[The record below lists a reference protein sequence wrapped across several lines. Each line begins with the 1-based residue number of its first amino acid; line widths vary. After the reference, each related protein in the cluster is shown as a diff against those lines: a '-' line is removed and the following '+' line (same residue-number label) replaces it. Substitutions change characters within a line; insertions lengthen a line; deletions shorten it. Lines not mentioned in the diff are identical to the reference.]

1 MYLKNIFLNT
11 LILFSITAQ
20 SQTTI
25 TTNKILDKKPVF
37 VGGGLVLGGGAHSFQ
52 MGLNPEIIKSF
63 TPYLDGGLAMNIYYE
78 LYNPSEFSDI
88 RSRNFRLGIGAF
100 TRIWPIESFFIQVQP
115 EYNYAW
121 IKQKDTKSGQA
132 GSTNFG
138 AESILAGVGY
148 GKRSEFGISY
158 FSVMIDLLNNPQ
170 SQYNS
175 GYNRKEPVFRAGI
188 GFPLRFG
195 PKKKQP

>member
-1 MYLKNIFLNT
+1 MYLKKIFLAN

-78 LYNPSEFSDI
+78 LYNPSDFSDI
-88 RSRNFRLGIGAF
+88 RSRNFRLGVGAF

-148 GKRSEFGISY
+148 GKRGASGISY

>member
-1 MYLKNIFLNT
+1 MYLKNIFLAT

-195 PKKKQP
+195 PKKKQL

>member
-1 MYLKNIFLNT
+1 MYLKNIFLAT

-158 FSVMIDLLNNPQ
+158 FSVMIDLLNNPK

-195 PKKKQP
+195 PKKKQL

>member
-1 MYLKNIFLNT
+1 MHLKNIILAT
-11 LILFSITAQ
+11 IILFSITAQ
-20 SQTTI
+20 AQTTI
-25 TTNKILDKKPVF
+25 TTNKILDKKPVY

-78 LYNPSEFSDI
+78 LYNPSDFSDI
-88 RSRNFRLGIGAF
+88 RSRNFRLGVGAF

-148 GKRSEFGISY
+148 GKRGASGISY

-188 GFPLRFG
+188 GFPIRIG
-195 PKKKQP
+195 PKKK

>member
-1 MYLKNIFLNT
+1 MHLKNIILAT
-11 LILFSITAQ
+11 IILFSITAQ
-20 SQTTI
+20 AQTTI

-88 RSRNFRLGIGAF
+88 RSRNFRLGVGAF
-100 TRIWPIESFFIQVQP
+100 TRIWPIQSFFIQVQP

>member
-1 MYLKNIFLNT
+1 MYFRNT
-11 LILFSITAQ
+11 ILLSMLFIGISVQA
-20 SQTTI
+20 QTTI
-25 TTNKILDKKPVF
+25 TTNPIIENKPLF

-63 TPYLDGGLAMNIYYE
+63 TPNVDGGLAMNIFYA
-78 LYNPSEFSDI
+78 LYNPYEFSNI

-121 IKQKDTKSGQA
+121 INQKDISTGQSGNA
-132 GSTNFG
+132 NFG
-138 AESILAGVGY
+138 AESLLTGIGY
-148 GKRSEFGISY
+148 GKRSEWGLSY
-158 FSVMIDLLNNPQ
+158 FSVMFDLLNNPQ
-170 SQYNS
+170 SQYKS
-175 GYNRKEPVFRAGI
+175 GLNRKDPVFRAGI

-195 PKKKQP
+195 TKKKQP

>member
-1 MYLKNIFLNT
+1 MYLKNIFLAT
-11 LILFSITAQ
+11 FILFGFAAQ
-20 SQTTI
+20 GQTTI

-78 LYNPSEFSDI
+78 LYNPSDFSDI

-138 AESILAGVGY
+138 AESLLAGVGY
-148 GKRSEFGISY
+148 GKRSANGISY

-188 GFPLRFG
+188 GFPIRIG
-195 PKKKQP
+195 PKKK

>member
-1 MYLKNIFLNT
+1 MHLKNILLATF
-11 LILFSITAQ
+11 ILLSIAVQ

-25 TTNKILDKKPVF
+25 TTNKILDPKPLF

-63 TPYLDGGLAMNIYYE
+63 TPYVDGGLAMNIYYE
-78 LYNPSEFSDI
+78 LYNPYEFSNI

-121 IKQKDTKSGQA
+121 INQKDISTGQSGA
-132 GSTNFG
+132 NNFG
-138 AESILAGVGY
+138 AESLLTGLGY
-148 GKRSEFGISY
+148 GKRSEWGISY
-158 FSVMIDLLNNPQ
+158 FSVMFDVLNNPK
-170 SQYNS
+170 SQYKS
-175 GYNRKEPVFRAGI
+175 GYNRKEPVFRAGV

-195 PKKKQP
+195 TKKKQP

>member
-1 MYLKNIFLNT
+1 MHLKNIILAT
-11 LILFSITAQ
+11 LILFSITAKA
-20 SQTTI
+20 QTTI

-52 MGLNPEIIKSF
+52 IGLNPEIIKSF

-78 LYNPSEFSDI
+78 LYNASEFSDI
-88 RSRNFRLGIGAF
+88 QSRNFRLGIGAF

-115 EYNYAW
+115 EYNNAW

-132 GSTNFG
+132 GSNNFG

-148 GKRSEFGISY
+148 GKRNASGLSY

-195 PKKKQP
+195 PKIAR

>member
-1 MYLKNIFLNT
+1 MYLKNIFLAT

>member
-1 MYLKNIFLNT
+1 MHLKNTILAT
-11 LILFSITAQ
+11 IILFSFAAQ
-20 SQTTI
+20 GQTTI

-88 RSRNFRLGIGAF
+88 RSRNFRLGVGAF
-100 TRIWPIESFFIQVQP
+100 TRIWPIQSFFIQVQP

-121 IKQKDTKSGQA
+121 IKKKDTKSGQA

>member
-1 MYLKNIFLNT
+1 
-11 LILFSITAQ
+11 
-20 SQTTI
+20 
-25 TTNKILDKKPVF
+25 
-37 VGGGLVLGGGAHSFQ
+37 LGGGAHSFQ

-63 TPYLDGGLAMNIYYE
+63 TPNLDGGLAMNIYYE
-78 LYNPSEFSDI
+78 LYNPSDFSDI

-138 AESILAGVGY
+138 AESLLAGVGY
-148 GKRSEFGISY
+148 GKRSANGISY

-188 GFPLRFG
+188 GFPIRIG
-195 PKKKQP
+195 PKKK